1 VFPDLEAKVG
11 GDTGIDIFPKG
22 LDKSQIAQH
31 VKGAAIFFGDKMMP
45 GGNDRPLAEQ
55 VVKRFGGRAI
65 EVKDWNDTWK
75 RMKMI

>member
-1 VFPDLEAKVG
+1 
-11 GDTGIDIFPKG
+11 
-22 LDKSQIAQH
+22 
-31 VKGAAIFFGDKMMP
+31 MP

-55 VVKRFGGRAI
+55 IVKRFGGRAI